1 MTSRHNKT
9 WCQFVSLFFE
19 LDPRN
24 MFYHLPDLF
33 VWRLVELAW
42 SHAMHKDLCHSKHT
56 PFVWTEQQPRFG
68 DPSDFFLKLQKHHSS
83 HPEPL
88 FNSICLQPQTCV
100 SLVSLIHHLMVR
112 NISGISSHK
121 LLNFSCSSGR
131 VPEAVQLLHTACPK
145 HGANSSDRWKPW
157 CVNTSNSLASFKLC
171 ANWKLPHAFVSW
183 RGRRVSVNKPSALA
197 ENIGSLGIAAHRYRR
212 VGVAWPAEKLG
223 RAGYMGG
230 HRRPMKSDCFLLI
243 SAIRQPVEMLQFL
256 CVLLRNWVLKN
267 SSLDQQDK
275 LWHKC
280 LDKKLS
286 WMSCLNIHTCI
297 HT

>member
-1 MTSRHNKT
+1 MPCTRICVTPNTHLLFEQNSSPGLETLLISSWSCKSTIFRILNLYST
-9 WCQFVSLFFE
+9 LFVS
-19 LDPRN
+19 N
-24 MFYHLPDLF
+24 
-33 VWRLVELAW
+33 
-42 SHAMHKDLCHSKHT
+42 
-56 PFVWTEQQPRFG
+56 
-68 DPSDFFLKLQKHHSS
+68 
-83 HPEPL
+83 
-88 FNSICLQPQTCV
+88 PQTCV

-256 CVLLRNWVLKN
+256 CVLLRNWGA
-267 SSLDQQDK
+267 
-275 LWHKC
+275 
-280 LDKKLS
+280 
-286 WMSCLNIHTCI
+286 
-297 HT
+297 